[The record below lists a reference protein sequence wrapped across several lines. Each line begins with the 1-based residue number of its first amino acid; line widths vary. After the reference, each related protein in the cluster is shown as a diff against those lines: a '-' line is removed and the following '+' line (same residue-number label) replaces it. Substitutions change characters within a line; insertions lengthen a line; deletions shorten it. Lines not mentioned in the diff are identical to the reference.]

1 MRMTPRSTVGL
12 ALAGALL
19 MGATACGGS
28 AAGKGAAAPTTT
40 GGSGGASAPATT
52 VAVPGLKADLVITG
66 TRNATVKGTKGD
78 CNISTSPDF
87 GTGVSFT
94 GADYPGLGSTG
105 FLSIEGPHT
114 NHFTDGSTVA
124 APGLVKFE
132 IGGTGG
138 LSGDTPNITVSADKK
153 TITLDT
159 DVEGTTGTVTIHE
172 NIKGTVTCS

>member
-1 MRMTPRSTVGL
+1 MRMTPRTTVGL

-19 MGATACGGS
+19 LGATACGGS
-28 AAGKGAAAPTTT
+28 SSGKGAAASATT
-40 GGSGGASAPATT
+40 GGSGGSAAPTTT
-52 VAVPGLKADLVITG
+52 VAVPGLTADLVITG
-66 TRNATVKGTKGD
+66 TKNATIKGTKGD
-78 CNISTSPDF
+78 CNISTSPDV
-87 GTGVSFT
+87 GTNVSFT
-94 GADYPGLGSTG
+94 GGDYPSLGSTG
-105 FLSIEGPHT
+105 FMSIDAPHT
-114 NHFTDGSTVA
+114 NRYTNGSTSA

>member
-1 MRMTPRSTVGL
+1 MRRTTVGL
-12 ALAGALL
+12 AVAGALL
-19 MGATACGGS
+19 VGATGCGGS
-28 AAGKGAAAPTTT
+28 SAGKGAASSATT
-40 GGSGGASAPATT
+40 GGSGSSAAPATT
-52 VAVPGLKADLVITG
+52 AAAPGLTADLVITG
-66 TRNATVKGTKGD
+66 TRNATITGTKGD

-87 GTGVSFT
+87 GTSVSFT

-105 FLSIEGPHT
+105 FLSVEGPHT
-114 NHFTDGSTVA
+114 NRFTDGTTVA

-159 DVEGTTGTVTIHE
+159 DVETTTGTETIHE
-172 NIKGTVTCS
+172 HIKGTITCS